1 VLSWQRSASEL
12 GMALVARAE
21 HVEVPASLAQAEAAI
36 GAAVHLAGVM
46 LVLAVVLPAAD
57 GADLEDSTL
66 GQGDEAAAGTAVRPA
81 LGASANHYEGHVCIL
96 IC

>member
-1 VLSWQRSASEL
+1 VLFWQRSASEL
-12 GMALVARAE
+12 GAALVARAE

-36 GAAVHLAGVM
+36 GAAVHLAGVV
-46 LVLAVVLPAAD
+46 LVLAVVLSAAD

-81 LGASANHYEGHVCIL
+81 PGASANHHEGHVCIL
-96 IC
+96 IR